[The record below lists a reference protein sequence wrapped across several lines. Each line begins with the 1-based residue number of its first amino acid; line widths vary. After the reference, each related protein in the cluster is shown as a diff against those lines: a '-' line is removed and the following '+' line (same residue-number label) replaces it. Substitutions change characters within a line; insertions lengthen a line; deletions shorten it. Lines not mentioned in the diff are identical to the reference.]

1 VVIQRYENKV
11 YTRRSV
17 ENGVI
22 RKSEGFHQEYSE
34 EASHVFPANTY
45 FKNNPLFTLWVKRT
59 SQGHPAY
66 FFYLACVT
74 LRLSRNILIMPE
86 AKSMAKKK
94 ASNKTDRSSPKSN
107 KSEAVRLMLQRMPN
121 ASAPEIASAV
131 KAEYGH
137 SISKNLIYMV
147 KTKSNM
153 RSDGRPKKSK
163 TSKSSPMNSAALWVD
178 AIKMARQLLKATGSV
193 ANATALLKAIDDK

>member
-1 VVIQRYENKV
+1 MF
-11 YTRRSV
+11 S
-17 ENGVI
+17 
-22 RKSEGFHQEYSE
+22 
-34 EASHVFPANTY
+34 ANIVAQ
-45 FKNNPLFTLWVKRT
+45 NHSTLHSLGKKT
-59 SQGHPAY
+59 SQGHPIY

-74 LRLSRNILIMPE
+74 LHLNCNILIMRE

-94 ASNKTDRSSPKSN
+94 ASNKTDRSSPKTN
-107 KSEAVRLMLQRMPN
+107 KSLAVRLMLQKMPN

-131 KAEYGH
+131 KTEYGH

-163 TSKSSPMNSAALWVD
+163 NSKSSPMNSAALWVD